1 MKKLMIAA
9 FAIMAAV
16 AANAASTSWALTA
29 KSIIGVDNVDS
40 SKCPADLAIT
50 LYAAEAGSGN
60 WFVVN
65 DMNTAVATTTSGK
78 IAETIFTSSK
88 FTAGEYYDFYFT
100 MTSQNSEGKNV
111 TFTSTTLSGIGAVA
125 TGNADL
131 GFGSQDGQTWKSVP
145 EPTSGLLL
153 LLGMA
158 GLALRR
164 KQK

>member
-1 MKKLMIAA
+1 MIAA

-16 AANAASTSWALTA
+16 TANAASTSWSLSA
-29 KSIIGVDNVDS
+29 KGVIGVDNVDGS
-40 SKCPADLAIT
+40 RRPADLTIT
-50 LYAAEAGSGN
+50 LYAVEASSGN

-65 DMNTAVATTTSGK
+65 DMNTAVATTTLGK
-78 IAETIFTSSK
+78 IAETVFTSSK

-111 TFTSTTLSGIGAVA
+111 TFTSTTLFGIGAA
-125 TGNADL
+125 TTGNADL
-131 GFGSQDGQTWKSVP
+131 GFGSQAGQTWQSVP

-158 GLALRR
+158 GLALCR
-164 KQK
+164 KRA